1 MKPLLRILAGL
12 TLVASVAVVVGIVH
26 PLHAQDVRRVTGRVL
41 DADTKEPLLGAVIK
55 VKGTKVGTV
64 VRRSDGEFSIDV
76 PTNSSQILVVSLVG
90 KLTEEVNVAGKDNVT
105 IYLNN
110 DVLELQKVV
119 VTAVGIEREK
129 RSLGYS
135 TQEIGGT
142 AISQNREQ
150 NLVNALV
157 GKVAGVQINSSS
169 GSPGSASYIRL
180 RGVNSVS
187 FNNQPLFIVDG
198 VFIDNSDYA
207 GFVNASNAAE
217 GTAGNMVNGVDQVSR
232 ILDIN
237 PDDIESI
244 NVLKGAAATSL
255 YGLSAA
261 AGAIVITTKK
271 GRRDGTVNV
280 QYSYNTTFDEVNK
293 LPELQSRFA
302 QGTGG
307 NYRGPETRTST
318 SWGPLMDTLR
328 FDGSTNY
335 PWDKNGRIV
344 GLSAAPPGAK
354 PVTPYDNTGNFFTTG
369 GTTNHNLAIT
379 SGSSWGSYYFSVQN
393 TRTTGVVPLSSFE
406 RSSLRLNADANL
418 RSDLK
423 ISTAAQY
430 VRSGGRR
437 VQKGSNTSGVMLG
450 LLRTT
455 PSFDNSNG
463 FGPDAVYNPSAY
475 SFPDGTQRTYR
486 GTGNYDNPFWTVN
499 KNAYTD
505 ITDRVIGSAQ
515 MDYYPESWF
524 GDQWLGSI
532 SATIRVGA
540 DVYATQERNGIAVNS
555 ATAPAGR
562 VVTGDIRNRNINADL
577 LLTFNREITEDI
589 GARLTLGTQIYN
601 TDFRNMVIQ
610 GDGLTIP
617 DFYDLS
623 NASTFTPYFRNGT
636 LRRLGTFFD
645 AQISYRELLYLNG
658 SYRVERSTTLPKDNN
673 AFGYGNIAMSFVFSE
688 LFDRES
694 SVLSFGK
701 LRASYATVGSDAPLF
716 VLNTPFTRASIA
728 DGWVNGIQWP
738 LNGVP
743 GFIKGTGLGSDQLR
757 PEKREEIELGLEL
770 KFFENR
776 VGLDLTFY
784 QTRNIDQILAV
795 SIARSSGFN
804 SQYRN
809 VGTMKNSGIE
819 AVLHLVPYQDQD
831 WNVALDVN
839 FSTFSNTVESLAPGI
854 ETISLSGFAGGS
866 IRAAAGQPY
875 GQIYGGGWMRDPQ
888 GRIVVGNNGLP
899 LVDQTEKAWGSF
911 IPDWIAGA
919 NLTISYSNLSIN
931 AVLDWKQGGK
941 MWNGTRAAL
950 NFFGMS
956 KETEDRGTLNGS
968 YGGITIR
975 NGVVDGVK
983 MVTDDQGNV
992 TYVTN
997 DIPVSG
1003 GLGQN
1008 FWGTGGFY
1016 NNFNSS
1022 NTEPFVEDGGWIR
1035 LREVTIS
1042 YRMPKVV
1049 TDALGFVK
1057 GLDVF
1062 VTGRNVFLST
1072 KYTGVDPET
1081 SLVGA
1086 GNGQGIDYFNNPG
1099 IRSFGFGLRA
1109 SF

>member
-1 MKPLLRILAGL
+1 MKPLLRFLAGCAL
-12 TLVASVAVVVGIVH
+12 LACAVVIGVVQ
-26 PLHAQDVRRVTGRVL
+26 PLHAQDVRRVTGKVL
-41 DADTKEPLLGAVIK
+41 DAETKEPLLGAVIK

-76 PTNSSQILVVSLVG
+76 PTNSSQVLVVSLVG

-105 IYLNN
+105 IYLKT

-129 RSLGYS
+129 RSLGYA
-135 TQEIGGT
+135 TQEIGGGL
-142 AISQNREQ
+142 ISQNREQ

-169 GSPGSASYIRL
+169 GSPGTASYIRL
-180 RGVNSVS
+180 RGVNSIS
-187 FNNQPLFIVDG
+187 FNNQPAFIVDG

-217 GTAGNMVNGVDQVSR
+217 GSAGNMVNGVDQVSR

-255 YGLSAA
+255 YGLQAA

-280 QYSYNTTFDEVNK
+280 QYSFNTTFDEANK
-293 LPELQSRFA
+293 LPELQSMYA
-302 QGTGG
+302 QGSGG
-307 NYRGPETRTST
+307 AYRGPETRTST
-318 SWGPLMDTLR
+318 SWGPLLDTLR

-335 PWDKNGRIV
+335 AWDKNGRIV
-344 GLSAAPPGAK
+344 GVSSAPAGAK
-354 PVTPYDNTGNFFTTG
+354 PVTPYDNLGNFFTTG

-379 SGSSWGSYYFSVQN
+379 SGSSWGSYYFSIQN
-393 TRTTGVVPLSSFE
+393 TRTTGVIPLSSFE

-423 ISTAAQY
+423 VSTSAQY
-430 VRSGGRR
+430 IRSGGRR
-437 VQKGSNTSGVMLG
+437 VQKGSNVSGVMLS
-450 LLRTT
+450 LLRTP

-463 FGPDAVYNPSAY
+463 YGPDAVNNPDAY
-475 SFPDGTQRTYR
+475 SFPDGRQRSYR
-486 GTGNYDNPFWTVN
+486 GGIGYDNPFWTIN

-505 ITDRVIGSAQ
+505 VTDRIIGAAQ
-515 MDYYPESWF
+515 FDYYPESWF
-524 GDQWLGSI
+524 GDQWLGSF
-532 SATIRVGA
+532 SATLRVGA
-540 DVYATQERNGIAVNS
+540 DVYATQERNAIAINS
-555 ATAPAGR
+555 TTAPAGR

-577 LLTFNREITEDI
+577 LLTFNRDITEDI
-589 GARLTLGTQIYN
+589 KARLTLGTQLYN
-601 TDFRNMVIQ
+601 SDFRNMIIQ

-645 AQISYRELLYLNG
+645 AQISYREMLYLNG
-658 SYRVERSTTLPKDNN
+658 SYRVERSTTLPSDNN
-673 AFGYGNIAMSFVFSE
+673 AFGYGNISASFVFSE
-688 LFDRES
+688 LFDS
-694 SVLSFGK
+694 DDALLSFGK

-716 VLNTPFTRASIA
+716 VLNTPYTRATLA

-743 GFIKGTGLGSDQLR
+743 GFIIGSVLGSNTLR
-757 PEKREEIELGLEL
+757 PEKREEIEIGLEL
-770 KFFENR
+770 KFLENR
-776 VGLDLTFY
+776 IGLDLTFY

-795 SIARSSGFN
+795 SIPRSSGFT

-809 VGTMKNSGIE
+809 AGTMKNSGIE

-831 WNVALDVN
+831 WNVSLDVN

-854 ETISLSGFAGGS
+854 ETILLSGFVGGS
-866 IRAAAGQPY
+866 IRAVAGQQY

-888 GRIVVGNNGLP
+888 GRIVVGADGLP
-899 LVDQTEKAWGSF
+899 LVDETERAWGSF

-919 NLTISYSNLSIN
+919 NLTISYSNLTIN
-931 AVLDWKQGGK
+931 AILDWKQGGK

-950 NFFGMS
+950 NYFGMS
-956 KETEDRGTLNGS
+956 KETENRGTLNGT

-975 NGVVDGVK
+975 NGVIDGVK
-983 MVTDDQGNV
+983 MVDDGQGNI

-1016 NNFNSS
+1016 NTFNSS

-1042 YRMPKVV
+1042 YRLPKVV

-1062 VTGRNVFLST
+1062 LTGRNVFLST
-1072 KYTGVDPET
+1072 EYTGVDPET

-1086 GNGQGIDYFNNPG
+1086 SNGQGIDYFNNPG
-1099 IRSFGFGLRA
+1099 IRSYGFGIRA